1 MKMSFFTFVKTVS
14 LIETQSELPACSLLN
29 HIINFSMFILLVS
42 LTTGGSDPNV
52 GNDLHGRNL
61 VTGKYFTLVQGGHKG
76 GIGTLA
82 ETTGLAFTRDNLYLY
97 VAFQSQRVYEFHRL
111 DGKPFDGVVA
121 DTKYHTESP

>member
-29 HIINFSMFILLVS
+29 QIINFLIFILLVS
-42 LTTGGSDPNV
+42 LTTGGSDTM
-52 GNDLHGRNL
+52 GNDILGRNL
-61 VTGKYFTLVQGGHKG
+61 VTGEYFTLVQGGHKG